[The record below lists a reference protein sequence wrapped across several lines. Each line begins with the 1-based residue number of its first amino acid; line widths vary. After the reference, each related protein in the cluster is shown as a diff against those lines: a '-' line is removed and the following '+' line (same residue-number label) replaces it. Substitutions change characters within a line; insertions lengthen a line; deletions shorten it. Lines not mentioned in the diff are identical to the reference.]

1 MRLTELLDIDVNS
14 KKIISVVGGGGKTS
28 LIFRLAEE
36 LAEQGKKVIVTTTT
50 HIAFEPER
58 PFARDGELNK
68 VRENLRKYGYTVAA
82 CMEKREEKS
91 WKKPENIQG
100 SSGTHCSASEEQ
112 NKSGKLFTGK
122 LQALPEEQLQEL
134 KKECDV
140 ILIEADGARR
150 LPLKVPAAWEPVI
163 PEMTDLVIGVIGLD
177 CLGKAIKDTVH
188 RPESAAEFL
197 GKSSKEKITEEDII
211 RIAKSDQGL
220 RKSVGHRG
228 FRVFLNK
235 EDVLSDRNLPDK
247 IVQRLKQ
254 RRIRAAYGSLR
265 QNISIVVL
273 AAGNSRRFGSNKLLF
288 PIDGIPMYLNTL
300 QKVLQVQRKMKHR
313 ISSVILVT
321 QYPEIKKN
329 AEALGTRAVWN
340 PHPEQGISSSMKLG
354 LLEAIKENPHAP
366 GLSACGEK
374 DACLFLV
381 ADQPWIRTETIEAL
395 IQTFVNSE
403 RGMEKKKKNGQ
414 PGNPCIFSGKY
425 YPELLALT
433 GDTGGKKVM
442 KRYPED
448 VALLEV
454 EDKKELVDMDTPMDI
469 S

>member
-188 RPESAAEFL
+188 RPKSAAEFL

-235 EDVLSDRNLPDK
+235 
-247 IVQRLKQ
+247 
-254 RRIRAAYGSLR
+254 
-265 QNISIVVL
+265 
-273 AAGNSRRFGSNKLLF
+273 
-288 PIDGIPMYLNTL
+288 
-300 QKVLQVQRKMKHR
+300 
-313 ISSVILVT
+313 
-321 QYPEIKKN
+321 
-329 AEALGTRAVWN
+329 
-340 PHPEQGISSSMKLG
+340 
-354 LLEAIKENPHAP
+354 
-366 GLSACGEK
+366 
-374 DACLFLV
+374 
-381 ADQPWIRTETIEAL
+381 
-395 IQTFVNSE
+395 
-403 RGMEKKKKNGQ
+403 
-414 PGNPCIFSGKY
+414 
-425 YPELLALT
+425 
-433 GDTGGKKVM
+433 
-442 KRYPED
+442 
-448 VALLEV
+448 
-454 EDKKELVDMDTPMDI
+454 
-469 S
+469 